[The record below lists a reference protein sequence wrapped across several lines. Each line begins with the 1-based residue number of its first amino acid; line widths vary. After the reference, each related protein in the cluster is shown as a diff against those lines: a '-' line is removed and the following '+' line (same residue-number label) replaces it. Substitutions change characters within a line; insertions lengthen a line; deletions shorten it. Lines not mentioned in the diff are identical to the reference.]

1 MAYKQKNNPFKNI
14 FSSIGNFARSKQSD
28 VAGTISGVDITNEE
42 IGELRRTARYNQS
55 FRERMEARKQ
65 LRDFEKGARA
75 GATDSDDPVVVTK
88 EKTNTDDLRAP
99 DGGLL
104 PPVPGHEG
112 DPYSYKIEDG
122 QYFYKL
128 GDGEWVPAKGKSLE
142 EIQKRYGEDTSKII
156 TDPNFKF
163 YENPGVPPPP
173 SDDDDD
179 ETTADETTTV
189 VPPVDSIPTGTYD
202 QRNKWNYDR
211 YPQLGKYHPMNRED
225 YVGPGPSEENT
236 FDFSGGKFS
245 YDKTNKY
252 TTKK

>member
-14 FSSIGNFARSKQSD
+14 FSSIGNFARSRQSD
-28 VAGTISGVDITNEE
+28 VAGTISGVDVTNEE

-88 EKTNTDDLRAP
+88 EKTNTDDLRAT
-99 DGGLL
+99 DEGLL

-128 GDGEWVPAKGKSLE
+128 GDGEWVPAKGKSLK
-142 EIQKRYGEDTSKII
+142 EIQKRYGEDISEINI
-156 TDPNFKF
+156 DPNFKF
-163 YENPGVPPPP
+163 YENPGVVIPPP

-211 YPQLGKYHPMNRED
+211 YPQLGKYHPMNAED
-225 YVGPGPSEENT
+225 YVGPGPSEKT